1 MKTIYHVYISR
12 SVDGLPPYAKH
23 FESKN
28 LADIYFRTMK
38 ILLPGRHVFRA
49 TIEYYGGENL

>member
-23 FESKN
+23 FKSKK
-28 LADIYFRTMK
+28 LADIYFHAMK
-38 ILLPGRHVFRA
+38 ILSPRRHVFRA
-49 TIEYYGGENL
+49 TIEYYGGESL